1 MRFSCY
7 YRIREWISKELFTWD
22 NLPSLLG
29 GGGGGG
35 NPTGDIFLSLLM
47 RFGWNNILLLLFSV
61 LTALNLICGI
71 WASSIIL
78 DRPLRSRGLGLHFE
92 LTLEG
97 RA

>member
-1 MRFSCY
+1 M
-7 YRIREWISKELFTWD
+7 FTWD
-22 NLPSLLG
+22 NLPSLLGG

-47 RFGWNNILLLLFSV
+47 RLDWNNILLLLFSV

-78 DRPLRSRGLGLHFE
+78 DRHLGSFGLSLHFE
-92 LTLEG
+92 LASGG
-97 RA
+97 RAWDTPLIRAWRVGW